1 MCREAGLGEGFS
13 GHSPRVGMTQDLVAH
28 GAGLVAI
35 MNAGR
40 WKSERMPAHYSR
52 GETAGL
58 GAVARYHAGER

>member
-1 MCREAGLGEGFS
+1 
-13 GHSPRVGMTQDLVAH
+13 MTQDLTAQ

-52 GETAGL
+52 GQAAGR
-58 GAVARYHAGER
+58 GAVARYYADRR

>member
-1 MCREAGLGEGFS
+1 
-13 GHSPRVGMTQDLVAH
+13 MTQDLAAH

-52 GETAGL
+52 GQGAAQ
-58 GAVARYHAGER
+58 GAVARYYG